1 MFFFNKPVLAQ
12 EQDGL
17 LQLEAQGLRLDKLQ
31 RATIHLDQSLS
42 ALAISLLL
50 EVSDDSVHCTMYN
63 VQCTMYN
70 VQCTMYNVHYAC
82 LVLCF
87 GLPRPHLSLK
97 GGTQRTFLDK
107 FFAISYG

>member
-31 RATIHLDQSLS
+31 RAIIHLVKPLS

-50 EVSDDSVHCTMYN
+50 EVSDDSV
-63 VQCTMYN
+63 QC
-70 VQCTMYNVHYAC
+70 A
-82 LVLCF
+82 L
-87 GLPRPHLSLK
+87 RLSRSLLWPSTSPSQPERGNAK
-97 GGTQRTFLDK
+97 NF
-107 FFAISYG
+107 S

>member
-50 EVSDDSVHCTMYN
+50 EVSDDSVRTMCT
-63 VQCTMYN
+63 T
-70 VQCTMYNVHYAC
+70 
-82 LVLCF
+82 LVLF
-87 GLPRPHLSLK
+87 SALAFHVP
-97 GGTQRTFLDK
+97 
-107 FFAISYG
+107 ISA